1 MNDAGHIGYYD
12 IPMLSNILN
21 LVYLAPTCKEEYLA
35 MLDWSIEQNE
45 YPVAIRVPENGV
57 VTTGR
62 EFDKDYGDLNK
73 YQITQSGSD
82 VAIIAL
88 GSFYRLG
95 EEAAKEIES
104 KTGKSPL

>member
-1 MNDAGHIGYYD
+1 MNDACHIGYYD

-73 YQITQSGSD
+73 YQITPKRQRCCNYCARLVLSARRGSGK
-82 VAIIAL
+82 
-88 GSFYRLG
+88 GNRKQNG
-95 EEAAKEIES
+95 
-104 KTGKSPL
+104 